1 MSASKRRDLLAQT
14 LSEYL
19 QTGDENRFHDIIESG
34 REFIEELTAQFERE
48 RGRMQNSQS
57 LSRQRTTLEGK
68 RRFFGLSLSSPG

>member
-57 LSRQRTTLEGK
+57 LSRLRSKESADFLV
-68 RRFFGLSLSSPG
+68 